1 MSKDPSPGRSGR
13 SRLADGVAGHANTH
27 FRRAENFFKSRLLW
41 HRLYR
46 ATSYAKSALWVIPF
60 VAIVLVLAITPPLRA
75 LDAWLGWRI
84 AGLGISGA
92 QGLYQT
98 VITLTLSFMVFTFGS
113 LLVAIQIAGGQ
124 LTPRIIAT
132 TLLRDN
138 VVRYSVGLFVF
149 TLLFTVMALNRLE
162 QTVQEL
168 IALLIAVLGISSIA
182 MFLFLIDYAARLLRP
197 VTILGRVGDE
207 GLKVIEFVYPKMASE
222 ELDPDVPIDARLGE
236 PVRYVRHRGPPEVVL
251 AIDLE
256 TLIFEAARVGGV
268 IEFIPQVGDF
278 IAFDEPLFALYA
290 GAGKVDDRKLVASVA
305 FGSER
310 TLEQDPIFAFRML
323 VDIGLK
329 ALSPA
334 INDPTTGVLA
344 IDQVHRLLREVGKR
358 ELHGEGIADRRR
370 QSARHFLHAEL
381 GGLHPHLVQ
390 RDPQLRRR
398 QRADRASTAR
408 HARRPPRFAAEAPPA
423 VAGCRARVPGPH
435 ARHALQHSRGSRT
448 RAPAGHAGPRRFV
461 GRGPGAARDRPRR
474 NAAATVDPCS
484 SVAAFPRNCLRSP
497 RRRRSSRSC

>member
-1 MSKDPSPGRSGR
+1 MIARNTENTMSKDPTHDRSGR
-13 SRLADGVAGHANTH
+13 SRGAGVLAGRSNTH
-27 FRRAENFFKSRLLW
+27 LRRAENFIKSRFLW

-75 LDAWLGWRI
+75 LDGWLGWRI
-84 AGLGISGA
+84 AGLGMSGA

-149 TLLFTVMALNRLE
+149 TLVFAVSALNRLE
-162 QTVQEL
+162 ERVQEL
-168 IALLIAVLGISSIA
+168 IALLTAILGISSIA

-222 ELDPDVPIDARLGE
+222 DVDPDVPIDARLGE
-236 PVRYVRHRGPPEVVL
+236 PVRYVRHRGSPEVVL

-256 TLIFEAARVGGV
+256 TLIFEATRVRGV

-290 GAGKVDDRKLVASVA
+290 GAAKVDDRKLVASVA

-358 ELHGEGIADRRR
+358 ELHGEGIADRDGNLRVIFCTPNWEDFIRISCNEIRNCGAGNVQIARR
-370 QSARHFLHAEL
+370 LRAMLDDLHASLPLHRRPSLDAERVCLDHMLDTLYSIPEDRALARMPDMQGL
-381 GGLHPHLVQ
+381 GGSSGTG
-390 RDPQLRRR
+390 R
-398 QRADRASTAR
+398 
-408 HARRPPRFAAEAPPA
+408 ARR
-423 VAGCRARVPGPH
+423 
-435 ARHALQHSRGSRT
+435 
-448 RAPAGHAGPRRFV
+448 
-461 GRGPGAARDRPRR
+461 
-474 NAAATVDPCS
+474 AT
-484 SVAAFPRNCLRSP
+484 
-497 RRRRSSRSC
+497 SRS